1 MLLILCIIF
10 IITINRKTLKSRLQN
25 DKVQHIEIEE
35 EKQDQIDINQLK
47 KFRRQNTRKK
57 EVKELE
63 RPKKRIKTRKQKILF
78 ITQLS
83 ILMAIEI
90 VMCFTPMI
98 GTIKIVPGSI
108 EATISFLPA
117 IIASIVLGPVAGSI
131 MGGVAGAC
139 SFIYWTFVE
148 PGNPSAM
155 MFTPFHALPVASY
168 WTLVICFVPRILT
181 GLLPGLIFNY
191 GNKIIK
197 NNYVRSGISCVV
209 ASLTNTLL
217 VLFGTYFLWGKTYA
231 SALGMNYNGLL
242 MAIFTIIGTNGIA
255 EVLFTTIVGIP
266 LSKALLVVLDKAK

>member
-1 MLLILCIIF
+1 MFLILCIILVIAF
-10 IITINRKTLKSRLQN
+10 NRKTLKSRLQN
-25 DKVQHIEIEE
+25 DNVQYNEVEE
-35 EKQDQIDINQLK
+35 DAQDQVDINQLK
-47 KFRRQNTRKK
+47 KLRRQNKEKK
-57 EVKELE
+57 EVRELD

-78 ITQLS
+78 ITQLA

-90 VMCFTPMI
+90 IMCFTPMI
-98 GTIKIVPGSI
+98 GTIKIIPGSV

-155 MFTPFHALPVASY
+155 MFTPFHAFPISSY
-168 WTLVICFVPRILT
+168 WTIIICFIPRILT

-191 GNKIIK
+191 GNKIVK

-231 SALGMNYNGLL
+231 SALGMDYHGLL
-242 MAIFTIIGTNGIA
+242 MAVFTIIGTNGVA

-266 LSKALLVVLDKAK
+266 LSKALLVVIDKAK

>member
-1 MLLILCIIF
+1 MKDKIIQSNN
-10 IITINRKTLKSRLQN
+10 TDDN
-25 DKVQHIEIEE
+25 VQ
-35 EKQDQIDINQLK
+35 KDDINQTK
-47 KFRRQNTRKK
+47 KITK
-57 EVKELE
+57 ENKVKELE
-63 RPKKRIKTRKQKILF
+63 SPKKRIKTRKQKILF

-90 VMCFTPMI
+90 IMCFTPMI
-98 GTIKIVPGSI
+98 GTIKIIPGSV

-139 SFIYWTFVE
+139 SFVYWTFVE
-148 PGNPSAM
+148 PLNPTAA
-155 MFTPFHALPVASY
+155 MFTPFHASPIPVSSY
-168 WTLVICFVPRILT
+168 WTIIICFVPRILT

-231 SALGMNYNGLL
+231 EGLGMNYHGLL
-242 MAIFTIIGTNGIA
+242 MAIFTIIGTNGVA